1 MDLSTAQ
8 VRGQEAK
15 ELVALKKKETEV
27 QTQMKEEFSLIDNTP
42 KTGGSGTTNNDN
54 TARTAFRNQTKF
66 ALILSFSQDLVYRF

>member
-15 ELVALKKKETEV
+15 ELVALKKETEV
-27 QTQMKEEFSLIDNTP
+27 LKQMKEEFSLINNTP